1 MAAHG
6 SGWGLPCW
14 LTRGNRKVAG
24 GSRRREAGGG
34 VSWLVGGSLK
44 EKGSSPFC
52 RRFYTG
58 EHPQSRPQVQP
69 VLALAQALAGV
80 SWCWQALA
88 SAGWCWL
95 VLAGV
100 GWCRRA
106 GTGASVGAGATSSDD
121 VGATPSDSFHTG
133 ILSPSSTLGSPIDDG
148 CGPELEPRP
157 VCEGEEPQASHP
169 PGPTKIDYF
178 ERLRPEELYQQNIEA
193 LVAENNLERI
203 KERSVHS
210 KETPQFMSGAQ
221 SLENITSKG
230 TAETGSAVSFSDDED
245 LSQLSGSKSTTKG
258 RSSSSATFK
267 YSHDASEHGK
277 DSYRCILHREV
288 LVQPLIEML
297 HYADVQ
303 LREMSSFALG
313 RLA

>member
-1 MAAHG
+1 MFF
-6 SGWGLPCW
+6 L
-14 LTRGNRKVAG
+14 
-24 GSRRREAGGG
+24 
-34 VSWLVGGSLK
+34 SL
-44 EKGSSPFC
+44 S
-52 RRFYTG
+52 
-58 EHPQSRPQVQP
+58 EHTVQ
-69 VLALAQALAGV
+69 
-80 SWCWQALA
+80 
-88 SAGWCWL
+88 
-95 VLAGV
+95 
-100 GWCRRA
+100 
-106 GTGASVGAGATSSDD
+106 
-121 VGATPSDSFHTG
+121 
-133 ILSPSSTLGSPIDDG
+133 
-148 CGPELEPRP
+148 
-157 VCEGEEPQASHP
+157 
-169 PGPTKIDYF
+169 
-178 ERLRPEELYQQNIEA
+178 LRPHLLDLSLNEA
-193 LVAENNLERI
+193 VKGEFESLFLDKERV

-245 LSQLSGSKSTTKG
+245 LSQLSGSKSTTRG

-267 YSHDASEHGK
+267 SSHDASEHGK